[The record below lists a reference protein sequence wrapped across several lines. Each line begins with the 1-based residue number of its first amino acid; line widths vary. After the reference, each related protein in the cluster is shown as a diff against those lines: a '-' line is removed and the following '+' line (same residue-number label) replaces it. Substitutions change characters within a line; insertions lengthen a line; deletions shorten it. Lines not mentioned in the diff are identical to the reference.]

1 MEWRLLNIRDHRVD
15 RFGVFGMLFATV
27 PFRYSVFRDSTF
39 RQRAF
44 SLQDLSA
51 TAPFVAVPL
60 RDNSSSLQSLFV
72 TQRVDTV
79 DVVAVALNGS
89 EPFALVESH
98 RIGLPRTG
106 LQAKARPAHLAG
118 VLFEESQHCD

>member
-1 MEWRLLNIRDHRVD
+1 MTTGQIGLVCSGCFSQRCLFVT
-15 RFGVFGMLFATV
+15 VSFATAPFV
-27 PFRYSVFRDSTF
+27 SAPFRYTTF
-39 RQRAF
+39 L
-44 SLQDLSA
+44 LQDLSA
-51 TAPFVAVPL
+51 TAPFVAVPF
-60 RDNSSSLQSLFV
+60 RDNSFSLESLFV

-79 DVVAVALNGS
+79 DVVAVARNGS